1 MPKPKSDPKPS
12 ADETADRTAEQH
24 ENEGL
29 AARLLELK
37 ALVEENRKLAVRDFA
52 ELKAEFGRMTERL
65 KTVDGKVDGAMAEWA
80 RRSRELDQTQRDSAE
95 HVRAAGQ
102 IAREMKDRVQ
112 VLDELRETSA
122 DPHAVVKPLQREV
135 AQLKADLADL
145 GRRIDVKFDALPRQK
160 AAPIEFR
167 GDTTR
172 RRDPSSAA

>member
-1 MPKPKSDPKPS
+1 MAKK
-12 ADETADRTAEQH
+12 AETSIEPDRTAEQH

-29 AARLLELK
+29 AGRLLELK
-37 ALVEENRKLAVRDFA
+37 ATVEGHRKLAVRDHA
-52 ELKAEFGRMTERL
+52 ELKAEFGRMTERM
-65 KTVDGKVDGAMAEWA
+65 KTLDGKIDGAMNEWA

-135 AQLKADLADL
+135 AQLKADLSAL
-145 GRRIDVKFDALPRQK
+145 GQRIDVKFDALPRQK
-160 AAPIEFR
+160 PAPAEFR